1 MSTRDSEAQTCSRR
15 MPLSILLTKAAQ
27 TSVGGAKTAGSWL
40 DAKSHSAMAQANEI
54 STHTQ
59 LGYLRPDRFVL
70 VLHCEGLPFSAGGP
84 VSRLILRHLNV

>member
-59 LGYLRPDRFVL
+59 LGIFAQIGLFLSCIAKGSLSPRVDRFL
-70 VLHCEGLPFSAGGP
+70 G
-84 VSRLILRHLNV
+84 